1 MKLHDSDIREP
12 LFGFLENEYGIVRI
26 IEEKTAGKARA
37 DVIMVVHDAVYGIE
51 IKSDADTYTRLAKQV
66 KYYNQ
71 YFDYNYVTVGISH
84 AMHIEEHVPAFWGII
99 IAEQTDEG
107 MDFYIRRRPLP
118 NPKVKIEKKVTLL
131 WRPELVH
138 IQERYKMPK
147 YREKSKAF
155 VQKKLLEKLTVQQL
169 NEEISQEL
177 FERDYT
183 LIEEEIRRFK
193 ENKTQEQ

>member
-12 LFGFLENEYGIVRI
+12 LFTFLENEYGIVRI

-37 DVIMVVHDAVYGIE
+37 DVIMVVHDAIYGIE

-66 KYYNQ
+66 RYYNQ
-71 YFDYNYVTVGISH
+71 YFDYNFVAVGISH

-99 IAEQTDEG
+99 IAEQTDGG

-118 NPKVKIEKKVTLL
+118 NPKMKIEKKVRLL

-138 IQERYKMPK
+138 IQERYNMPK
-147 YREKSKAF
+147 YKEKSKAF
-155 VQKKLLEKLTVQQL
+155 VQKKLMEKLTVQQL

-193 ENKTQEQ
+193 ENRSQEK